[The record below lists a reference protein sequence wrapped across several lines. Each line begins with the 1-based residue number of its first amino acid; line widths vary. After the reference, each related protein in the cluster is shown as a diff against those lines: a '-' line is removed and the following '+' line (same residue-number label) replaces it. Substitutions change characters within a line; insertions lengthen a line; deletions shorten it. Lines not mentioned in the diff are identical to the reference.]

1 MTGPKSAK
9 SSAKGSALKTKSNA
23 KDGTEHTSQIEYL
36 LHQSTQGLHFMFSNR
51 EIAKIMKSPVPSDEF
66 YSTENMEK
74 VQNLLAD
81 FLNFPSLS
89 EKKSFLERLPEQ
101 DFELLVRAYFQL
113 VENTIL
119 AHSTVRH

>member
-9 SSAKGSALKTKSNA
+9 SSAKGNALTTKSNA
-23 KDGTEHTSQIEYL
+23 KEGAEHTSQIEYL

-51 EIAKIMKSPVPSDEF
+51 DIAKIMKNPVPSDEF

-74 VQNLLAD
+74 VQNLLTD
-81 FLNFPSLS
+81 FLDFPSLDA
-89 EKKSFLERLPEQ
+89 KKVYLERLPET